1 MHSRME
7 VSRQLLG
14 ILFHLVGSR
23 DGARVTRLGNG
34 YLYPLSHL
42 TGWRSFFTE
51 EILSAFWETPSKI
64 HKSLERD
71 HMLPT
76 ACMDHIKTERTLAH
90 RTFRKTFKKLIRP
103 CKFMQSYAS
112 SRASHLSPCP
122 PGTPESD
129 LIWK

>member
-1 MHSRME
+1 ME

-23 DGARVTRLGNG
+23 DGAWVTRLGNG

-76 ACMDHIKTERTLAH
+76 ACMDHINTESTLAH
-90 RTFRKTFKKLIRP
+90 RTFSKTFKKLIRP
-103 CKFMQSYAS
+103 CKFMQSYA
-112 SRASHLSPCP
+112 RLKGLPLKPLSTWHPR
-122 PGTPESD
+122 
-129 LIWK
+129 K